1 MPAGFDVILP
11 LPAALALSWL
21 NILLQ
26 MLLISYLAV
35 VPSLRLAEVVRRSP
49 NVFGEGTPDGRARWD
64 SNKPYFPLYEQYEQ
78 VDFHFKDSDSGS
90 SGPGGGIRV
99 RLRGRSWRGANIR
112 PANNGGG
119 EGSGEMPRFPHF
131 VAFFSDLLLNLNFR
145 LGNASPPGCLT
156 FSASS
161 SSGPP
166 SRPTS
171 R

>member
-64 SNKPYFPLYEQYEQ
+64 SKNIFPTYYLKLI
-78 VDFHFKDSDSGS
+78 F
-90 SGPGGGIRV
+90 I
-99 RLRGRSWRGANIR
+99 
-112 PANNGGG
+112 
-119 EGSGEMPRFPHF
+119 
-131 VAFFSDLLLNLNFR
+131 
-145 LGNASPPGCLT
+145 
-156 FSASS
+156 
-161 SSGPP
+161 
-166 SRPTS
+166 
-171 R
+171 